1 MDSLNEVQAY
11 DLDTQTVRNLPSLQ
25 IKRQNSACTFLK
37 GNLYVFAGYGDSART
52 NSIEIL
58 NVAASS

>member
-11 DLDTQTVRNLPSLQ
+11 DLDTQTVRSLPSLQ